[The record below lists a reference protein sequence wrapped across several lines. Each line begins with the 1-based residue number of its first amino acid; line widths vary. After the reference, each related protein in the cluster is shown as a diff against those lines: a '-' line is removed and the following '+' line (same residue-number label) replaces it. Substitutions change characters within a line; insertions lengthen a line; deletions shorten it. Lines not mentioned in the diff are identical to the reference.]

1 MNLVDS
7 SGWLEYFAGG
17 PMADRFAAPL
27 EDTGSLVVP
36 TVCVY
41 EVFKVVLRER
51 GEDEAFQAI
60 ALMNQGLVTE
70 LSNEIAIHAAKISH
84 ERKLPM
90 ADSIILGTAMV
101 HDAAVWTMDADFRD
115 IPGVKCFS
123 LKKS

>member
-1 MNLVDS
+1 VNLVDS

-17 PMADRFAAPL
+17 PMAGRFAAPL
-27 EDTGSLVVP
+27 QETGSLLVP

-60 ALMNQGLVTE
+60 GLMSQGALAE

-101 HDAAVWTMDADFRD
+101 HGAAVWTMDADFRD
-115 IPGVKCFS
+115 LPGVKYFP